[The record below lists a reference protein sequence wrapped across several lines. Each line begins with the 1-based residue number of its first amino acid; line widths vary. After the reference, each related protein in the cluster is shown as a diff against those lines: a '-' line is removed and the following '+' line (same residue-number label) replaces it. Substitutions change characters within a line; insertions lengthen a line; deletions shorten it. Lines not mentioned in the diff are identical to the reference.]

1 MKFTKLIINII
12 IIVFMI
18 LSFLPIWAA
27 ITTSL
32 KSPLEVRRTSPLVFS
47 SLDFTNYIEAWN
59 RLSHPMV
66 NSLIFTAFATLFS
79 TILGSIGGY
88 LLTKI
93 GFRWANHVFTLILL
107 GMYLPYQSILIPLVQ
122 LMSRIGLYNTIPGM
136 ILTHTTYGIPICTL
150 LFRNFYGFIP
160 DSLIHAAKID
170 GAGTWRTYLEIVLPL
185 SIIPF
190 VVTGIYQFTRIWND
204 YLFGVV
210 LTFGQDIMPATVALA
225 NLKGSFTANYGLQM
239 AGGLLITL
247 PTLILFIFLG
257 RYLIRGYTQGAIR

>member
-1 MKFTKLIINII
+1 ML
-12 IIVFMI
+12 
-18 LSFLPIWAA
+18 
-27 ITTSL
+27 
-32 KSPLEVRRTSPLVFS
+32 
-47 SLDFTNYIEAWN
+47 
-59 RLSHPMV
+59 
-66 NSLIFTAFATLFS
+66 NSLIFTTFATLFS

-93 GFRWANHVFTLILL
+93 EFRWSNQVFTFILL

-122 LMSRIGLYNTIPGM
+122 LIANLGLYNNILGM
-136 ILTHTTYGIPICTL
+136 ILTHTAYGIPICTL

-170 GAGTWRTYLEIVLPL
+170 GAGTWRTYLEVVLPL

-210 LTFGQDIMPATVALA
+210 LTFAGDVMPATVALA

-239 AGGLLITL
+239 AGGLLITM
-247 PTLILFIFLG
+247 PTLIIFVLLG
-257 RYLIRGYTQGAIR
+257 RYLIRGYTHGAIR

>member
-1 MKFTKLIINII
+1 MKFSKIIINILI
-12 IIVFMI
+12 ILFMI
-18 LSFLPIWAA
+18 VSFLPLWAA

-32 KSPLEVRRTSPLVFS
+32 KTLPEITRTSPLMFS
-47 SLDFTNYIEAWN
+47 SLYFGNYLEAWTA
-59 RLSHPMV
+59 LSNPMV
-66 NSLIFTAFATLFS
+66 NSLIFTTFATLFS

-88 LLTKI
+88 MLTKI
-93 GFRWANHVFTLILL
+93 KFRWANPVFTFILL

-122 LMSRIGLYNTIPGM
+122 LMSRLGLYNTIPGL
-136 ILTHTTYGIPICTL
+136 ILTHTSYGIPICTL

-160 DSLIHAAKID
+160 DSLIQAAKID
-170 GAGTWRTYLEIVLPL
+170 GAGTWRTYIEIVLPL

-190 VVTGIYQFTRIWND
+190 VVTGVYQFTRIWND

-210 LTFGQDIMPATVALA
+210 LTFGERVMPATVALA

-239 AGGLLITL
+239 AGGILTTV

-257 RYLIRGYTQGAIR
+257 RYLLRGYTQGAMR